1 MKIIFSNSLLS
12 IISKI
17 LFFYALILMIFPG
30 VDIYPVLFYLMIWGL
45 VINFLAFH
53 SLFGFIA
60 LKKIAYLFL
69 VILTVQFKRDSESNL
84 KKL

>member
-53 SLFGFIA
+53 SREF
-60 LKKIAYLFL
+60 
-69 VILTVQFKRDSESNL
+69 DS
-84 KKL
+84 